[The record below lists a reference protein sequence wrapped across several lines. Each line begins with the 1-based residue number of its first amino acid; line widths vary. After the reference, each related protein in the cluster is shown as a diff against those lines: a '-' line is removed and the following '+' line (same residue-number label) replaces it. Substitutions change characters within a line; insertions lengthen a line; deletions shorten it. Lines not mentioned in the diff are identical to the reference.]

1 MNSIP
6 PVQPVSRRSWAWIW
20 VALGFMGLLM
30 LVPLTLAVM
39 VWSALHTGRDA
50 TALRLAAARASDV
63 RWERTV
69 EFSAGH
75 LLFSLARFGLGFAPI
90 DRDARLALRSVQR
103 AEVAVFEPRPG
114 SATPLNRA
122 AILTEADVVMT
133 RRGWDRLVGVV
144 DSDQTVAVY
153 VPARG
158 GQEHLDACILV
169 VNQENLIVVSAR
181 TDLAPL
187 LELLERQNQNRPG
200 WLALAR

>member
-1 MNSIP
+1 MNPVP

-20 VALGFMGLLM
+20 VALGFMGVLM
-30 LVPLTLAVM
+30 LVPLTLAVV

-69 EFSAGH
+69 EFSAGSW
-75 LLFSLARFGLGFAPI
+75 LCSFARFGLGFAPI
-90 DRDARLALRSVQR
+90 DREARLALRSVER
-103 AEVAVFEPRPG
+103 AEVAVFEPRSG
-114 SATPLNRA
+114 SSTPINRA
-122 AILTEADVVMT
+122 AILTEADAVMS

-153 VPARG
+153 VPSRTG
-158 GQEHLDACILV
+158 RELQLDACILV
-169 VNQENLIVVSAR
+169 VNRENLIVVSGR
-181 TDLAPL
+181 TDLEPL
-187 LELLERQNQNRPG
+187 LELLERQNRPG